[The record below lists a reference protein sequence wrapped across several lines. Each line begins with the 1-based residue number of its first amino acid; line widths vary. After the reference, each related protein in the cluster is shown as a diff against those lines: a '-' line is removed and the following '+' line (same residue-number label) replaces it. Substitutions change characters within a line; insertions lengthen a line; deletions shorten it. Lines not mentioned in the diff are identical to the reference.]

1 MIGQARSPVSTNVM
15 MVSGATA
22 ELGRRPAAT
31 LRLGNALLYLGLD
44 ENKLASDQ
52 KKLAAAMRLSES
64 IPVSASAR
72 VPR

>member
-1 MIGQARSPVSTNVM
+1 MDVM
-15 MVSGATA
+15 MISGATA
-22 ELGRRPAAT
+22 KLGRRPAAT
-31 LRLGNALLYLGLD
+31 LCLGNALLYLD